1 MMLGVDKV
9 IVFYVPCTPEHWWS
23 FLTNQTHYVQFA
35 LLFYNFQECFF
46 FRWML
51 ITKKMEM
58 IQMSLVE
65 GKGREDQDLVML

>member
-1 MMLGVDKV
+1 MYSL
-9 IVFYVPCTPEHWWS
+9 
-23 FLTNQTHYVQFA
+23 HYF
-35 LLFYNFQECFF
+35 FINFQECFF

-65 GKGREDQDLVML
+65 GKGREDRDLVML